1 MECYICGNK
10 AETLPRTFDGDAV
23 RCPICGDYEISGTLP
38 NTAPWQNA
46 SVSQRLR
53 ALQNVMSETPPGK
66 RPRITSYSL

>member
-10 AETLPRTFDGDAV
+10 AEILAEAFDGDAI
-23 RCPICGDYEISGTLP
+23 RCSSCGDYEISGTLP

-53 ALQNVMSETPPGK
+53 ALQNAVSETSPGK
-66 RPRITSYSL
+66 RPKITSYSL